1 MPADGDPAR
10 YAPLPIRKSMGV
22 SLALSMDNAPKKSI
36 KTRKV
41 GLLAADGVDDASIDA
56 LKKMLIAEWAVVKI
70 IAPQAGN
77 ITTSAGTTVA
87 VDFALFSASSVL
99 FDALCLLDG
108 SPSVAAFDLHPKAR
122 LMLQEAYR
130 HFKPLAAIGDA
141 VTVLQGIVGIA
152 AAGTE
157 SGKVE
162 NAKGVVMG
170 EGAQVKE
177 IAKVFMGEIA
187 QHRHWNR

>member
-1 MPADGDPAR
+1 
-10 YAPLPIRKSMGV
+10 
-22 SLALSMDNAPKKSI
+22 MDNAPKNSI

-41 GLLAADGVDDASIDA
+41 GLFAADGVDDASLDA
-56 LKKMLIAEWAVVKI
+56 LQTMLLAEGAVVKI

-130 HFKPLAAIGDA
+130 HFKPLAAMGDA
-141 VTVLQGIVGIA
+141 VTVLQGAIGIA
-152 AAGTE
+152 GAGAG

-162 NAKGVVMG
+162 NVKGVVMG
-170 EGAQVKE
+170 EAKQVKE
-177 IAKVFMGEIA
+177 IAKVFMDEIA